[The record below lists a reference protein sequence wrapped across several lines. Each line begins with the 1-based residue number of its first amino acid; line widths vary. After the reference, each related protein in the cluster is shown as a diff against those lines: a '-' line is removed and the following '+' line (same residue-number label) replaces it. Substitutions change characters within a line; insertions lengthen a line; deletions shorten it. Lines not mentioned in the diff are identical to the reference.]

1 MQINLADG
9 ETLSVREYGQ
19 GQPVLVLSGL
29 GMSSVQWL
37 PFLWPFKRNF
47 RFIIPD
53 WRGFGGSKQ
62 AKIPRLDAISSH
74 WQDLQQIVQQLHL
87 HHFAVIA
94 YSMGASIAMYG
105 MQYADF
111 SSKISHYLHID
122 QSPCIKN
129 RTDWHYGLYGKQQTQ
144 YLACLSQL
152 RATLQDYTALE
163 YMPRAQQQQL
173 FSTWQT
179 LLAFQGSHPLLLQSL
194 KQLNRFPQL
203 AAYTLPLKSLQMM
216 TWYLDTYLQHDLD
229 LRPSLHTLH
238 CPITWLSGQNS
249 ALYPIFGQ
257 QLLAQKLKA
266 THVILPK
273 SGHAPLLSQPWQ
285 FYQTLRQFLQHIPT

>member
-1 MQINLADG
+1 MY
-9 ETLSVREYGQ
+9 R
-19 GQPVLVLSGL
+19 
-29 GMSSVQWL
+29 
-37 PFLWPFKRNF
+37 FRKNF

-62 AKIPRLDAISSH
+62 AKTPCLDAISNH
-74 WQDLQQIVQQLHL
+74 WQDLNSICQQLKL
-87 HHFAVIA
+87 DNVRVIA
-94 YSMGASIAMYG
+94 YSMGATTAMYG

-129 RTDWHYGLYGKQQTQ
+129 RPDWQYGLYGAQQTQ

-163 YMPRAQQQQL
+163 HMPYAQQQQL
-173 FSTWQT
+173 FNAWQT
-179 LLAFQGSHPLLLQSL
+179 LLAFQGSHRLLLQGL

-203 AAYTLPLKSLQMM
+203 AAYTLALKNLQMM
-216 TWYLDTYLQHDLD
+216 AWYLDSYIGHDLD
-229 LRPSLHTLH
+229 LRPSLHTLN
-238 CPITWLSGQNS
+238 CPITWLSGQKS
-249 ALYPIFGQ
+249 KLYPILGQ

-273 SGHAPLLSQPWQ
+273 SGHAPLISEPLA
-285 FYQTLRQFLQHIPT
+285 FYQTLGQFLMP